1 MGKLFQ
7 KIFKK
12 EEVLDV
18 EKLKD
23 QAELSFVQCRFD
35 RDLYIALADVNHET
49 LKFCDF
55 VRDCMT
61 LTSKTPILLDDEVE
75 RICSYITYFQLSREE
90 VIHCKYEC
98 GVEKDRSLKID
109 PFILLPLIKNAL
121 CYGYNTM
128 PNHPLRI
135 RLVMSGSHK
144 IKLEVSNRVNHN
156 LIAISQEDNDD
167 IRLFKA
173 RLQLLYGDNY
183 ELYFNSNSNL
193 FKATLIIDMIR

>member
-1 MGKLFQ
+1 MEKLFQ

-49 LKFCDF
+49 LTFCDY

-61 LTSKTPILLDDEVE
+61 LTSEDSILLDDEIE

-98 GVEKDRSLKID
+98 GLEKDTSLRVH

-121 CYGYNTM
+121 YNGYNTM
-128 PNHPLRI
+128 QSHPLRI
-135 RLVMSGSHK
+135 RLALLGNVL
-144 IKLEVSNRVNHN
+144 KLEVSNRVNHN
-156 LIAISQEDNDD
+156 LAAKSQEDNDEV
-167 IRLFKA
+167 RLFKA
-173 RLQLLYGDNY
+173 RLELLYEDNY

-193 FKATLIIDMIR
+193 FKATLLLNVTR